1 VSAADAYF
9 RVFYA
14 LLGARAR
21 GLETVTA
28 AWVARVA
35 GLPHRTALAALEFFE
50 GAGFLTRLTR
60 STFAL
65 PRIHVEYRSLCHV
78 FYEPRDII
86 ALL

>member
-1 VSAADAYF
+1 VSAADAYL

-21 GLETVTA
+21 GHTTITA

-35 GLPHRTALAALEFFE
+35 GLPYRTALAALEFFE
-50 GAGFLTRLTR
+50 GANFLTRLTR
-60 STFAL
+60 DVFAL
-65 PRIHVEYRSLCHV
+65 PRIRVEYRSLCHV
-78 FYEPRDII
+78 FYEPM

>member
-1 VSAADAYF
+1 VSAADAYL

-14 LLGARAR
+14 LLGLRAAGR
-21 GLETVTA
+21 TA
-28 AWVARVA
+28 VSAAEVAKISKLSY
-35 GLPHRTALAALEFFE
+35 GTALAALEFFE

-65 PRIHVEYRSLCHV
+65 PRIRIEFHSLCHV

>member
-1 VSAADAYF
+1 VSAADAYL

-21 GLETVTA
+21 GYTAVTA
-28 AWVARVA
+28 EFVARVA
-35 GLPHRTALAALEFFE
+35 GLPYRTALAALEFFE
-50 GAGFLTRLTR
+50 GANFLTRLTR

-65 PRIHVEYRSLCHV
+65 PRIRVEYRSLCHV

-86 ALL
+86 APL